1 MGADTYCLVKS
12 TPLGR
17 ALINSPVGILELS
30 ASADGIYSVLLAKD
44 RNEEAGQLKNGNE
57 ITGSVKAAIDSHLEQ
72 GAKEL
77 EAYFR
82 GELMQFTV
90 ALDLRGTNFQRQVW
104 QELQQIGYGKSC
116 SYQDIASS
124 ISRPKAVRAV
134 GAANGANP
142 VAIIVPCHRVIGK
155 NGKLTGYAYGVEM
168 KQFLLDLEQ
177 VNRREAV

>member
-1 MGADTYCLVKS
+1 MDAIYNENLMGCICL
-12 TPLGR
+12 G
-17 ALINSPVGILELS
+17 SPVGYLQVTASVNGVVSIVRTKSHSLE
-30 ASADGIYSVLLAKD
+30 AEANPAIRTPLAAK
-44 RNEEAGQLKNGNE
+44 QSIGN
-57 ITGSVKAAIDSHLEQ
+57 HLEQ
-72 GAKEL
+72 AKNEL

-82 GELMQFTV
+82 GELTRFTV
-90 ALDLRGTNFQRQVW
+90 ALDLRGTDFQQQVW

-168 KQFLLDLEQ
+168 KQYLLDLEQ
-177 VNRREAV
+177 GNRREAV